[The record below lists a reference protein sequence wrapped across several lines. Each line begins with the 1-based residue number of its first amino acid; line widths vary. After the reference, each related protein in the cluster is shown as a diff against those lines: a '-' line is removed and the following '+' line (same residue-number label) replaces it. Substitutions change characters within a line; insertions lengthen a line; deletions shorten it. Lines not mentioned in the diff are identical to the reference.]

1 MKSQRLIMTVG
12 VALLATIGQANAEEK
27 TLSKHQ
33 VPKAVT
39 EAFEK
44 DHPDA
49 KGVKFEKEMFEGKQ
63 GYEAEYKENDK
74 EYESLYAADGAL
86 LQKEEAIDV
95 KDLPE
100 AVAHAVS
107 KVHPHAKIKE
117 AEKLM
122 SPDGTLTGYEVE
134 IKNKG
139 KGREIE
145 LQLDTNGKILKTERE

>member
-1 MKSQRLIMTVG
+1 MKPQHLIMTVG
-12 VALLATIGQANAEEK
+12 IALLATIGQANAEEK
-27 TLSKHQ
+27 ALGKHQ

-49 KGVKFEKEMFEGKQ
+49 KAVKFEKEMLEGKQ
-63 GYEAEYKENDK
+63 GYEAEYKENDG
-74 EYESLYAADGAL
+74 EYESLYAVDGTL
-86 LQKEEAIDV
+86 LQKEESMDA

-100 AVAHAVS
+100 AVVHAVT
-107 KVHPHAKIKE
+107 KAHPHAAIKE

-139 KGREIE
+139 KEIE
-145 LQLDTNGKILKTERE
+145 LHLDTNGEILKTERE